1 MRIGILLIGA
11 CVAVLLATAPTPSR
25 PLSRATLRH
34 MLTAT
39 DISVEFRET
48 PAREVFKHLNVVLGL
63 RIVGRY
69 SDDKVGHGIDP
80 DTPIT
85 LDATDTPAI
94 MVLELVL
101 DQCEDIDPCTW
112 QIRNGFVEVGTKE
125 RLSAPAA
132 NVIKLYPIRDLMMI
146 APHFGN
152 APDIDLAVA
161 LNQTG
166 GGGSSGGSGGGG
178 FGGGSGSGSGS
189 GGGGG
194 AIISAP
200 GEAPPRIQNFEF
212 VQELMY
218 LIRDTVEP
226 MSWQSNGGTARM
238 SYLSGNL
245 IIRAPG
251 FIHRQLERP

>member
-1 MRIGILLIGA
+1 MKIGILLLGA
-11 CVAVLLATAPTPSR
+11 GVAVLLAAAPTPSR
-25 PLSRATLRH
+25 PLSRATLFH
-34 MLTAT
+34 TLTAT

-48 PAREVFKHLNVVLGL
+48 PAREVFKHLKTVLGV

-69 SDDKVGHGIDP
+69 SDDKAGHGIDP

-85 LDATDTPAI
+85 LDVTDTPAI

-112 QIRNGFVEVGTKE
+112 QIRKGFVEVGTKE

-132 NVIKLYPIRDLMMI
+132 NVIKFYPIRDLMMI

-152 APDIDLAVA
+152 APDVDLSVA

-166 GGGSSGGSGGGG
+166 GGGGGSSGSGGGG
-178 FGGGSGSGSGS
+178 FGGGSSGGS
-189 GGGGG
+189 GGNGGG
-194 AIISAP
+194 SIITD
-200 GEAPPRIQNFEF
+200 PRDGPLRIESFEF
-212 VQELMY
+212 VQNLMD
-218 LIRDTVEP
+218 LIRDSVEP
-226 MSWQSNGGTARM
+226 MSWQANGGTARM

-251 FIHRQLERP
+251 FIHRQLGSP